1 MLVRRL
7 TTLSQTRGQSRAQ
20 RATDVFLHL
29 LPHVSDHSWA
39 PRSTTSPEGSGGLP
53 VYSVSCLP
61 AFPGERPL
69 RRPSHRPPGPD
80 PMTLQGG
87 RGPLAGPVRLRPGDP
102 CSRLGRTALE
112 FRVGPQ
118 TCWGEAG
125 DGRALPPELLLPLTR
140 LSPWSSPRSAGSPG
154 SPASAPRRLLGHPR
168 HPRCA
173 CAGRRPASGCP
184 TTPVPTGTPFV
195 SSGFMKPAV
204 PHV

>member
-29 LPHVSDHSWA
+29 SPHVSDRSWPPALPPVLRA
-39 PRSTTSPEGSGGLP
+39 PGALP

-140 LSPWSSPRSAGSPG
+140 LSPWSFPRSAGSPG
-154 SPASAPRRLLGHPR
+154 VSCVGTPRTARSPTSPAMRLCRATPCVRVSDDPRAHRNPLR
-168 HPRCA
+168 
-173 CAGRRPASGCP
+173 
-184 TTPVPTGTPFV
+184 
-195 SSGFMKPAV
+195 
-204 PHV
+204 

>member
-1 MLVRRL
+1 MHKEQRTCFSTCHHTSATAAGPPALPPVL
-7 TTLSQTRGQSRAQ
+7 RAPG
-20 RATDVFLHL
+20 A
-29 LPHVSDHSWA
+29 
-39 PRSTTSPEGSGGLP
+39 LP

-125 DGRALPPELLLPLTR
+125 DGHALSPRASPAPDTAQSLVLPSLSGLSRGLLRRHPADCSVTHVTRDAPVQGDALRPGVRRPPCPQEPPSLARAL
-140 LSPWSSPRSAGSPG
+140 
-154 SPASAPRRLLGHPR
+154 
-168 HPRCA
+168 
-173 CAGRRPASGCP
+173 
-184 TTPVPTGTPFV
+184 
-195 SSGFMKPAV
+195 
-204 PHV
+204 

>member
-29 LPHVSDHSWA
+29 SPHVSDRSWA
-39 PRSTTSPEGSGGLP
+39 PRSTTSPEGSGALP

-154 SPASAPRRLLGHPR
+154 VSCVGTPRTARSPTSPAMRLCRATPCVRVSDDPRAHRNPLR
-168 HPRCA
+168 
-173 CAGRRPASGCP
+173 
-184 TTPVPTGTPFV
+184 
-195 SSGFMKPAV
+195 
-204 PHV
+204 